1 MKRVAVLQSN
11 YIPWKGYFDL
21 IHSVDEFV
29 WYDDVQYTKHDW
41 RNRNRIKTPRGVRW
55 LTIPCQAHGKPR
67 IDQVRIADP
76 RWAEKH
82 WRILTENYA
91 DAPFFARYRDDL
103 EALYFGQR
111 WEILAELN
119 RTFIKKICRDYLG
132 ITTHFLD
139 SADFELHGSRQ
150 ERLLDLLEQVGAEVY
165 LTGLAA
171 LAYIDGQE
179 FQRRGIEVEWMSQ
192 DGYPAY
198 PQLHGD
204 FAHQVSIL
212 DLLFQVGE
220 RAPWYI
226 WGWRDGTA
234 IG

>member
-111 WEILAELN
+111 WEILADLNKGVLKELKDKLSEKEGAKKTTDEDMDKYARILK
-119 RTFIKKICRDYLG
+119 RTHVDEDEDRVM
-132 ITTHFLD
+132 
-139 SADFELHGSRQ
+139 FE
-150 ERLLDLLEQVGAEVY
+150 
-165 LTGLAA
+165 
-171 LAYIDGQE
+171 
-179 FQRRGIEVEWMSQ
+179 
-192 DGYPAY
+192 
-198 PQLHGD
+198 
-204 FAHQVSIL
+204 
-212 DLLFQVGE
+212 
-220 RAPWYI
+220 
-226 WGWRDGTA
+226 
-234 IG
+234 